1 MTLSASELA
10 AMTVT
15 PSPTR
20 WRVAA
25 VLLLSGALLVAPS
38 VVLAQGPLTDGFG
51 DSESTTFAF
60 RIGPLLV
67 TPGLTVREIG
77 VDTNVFD
84 EPVDPKRDFTATVS
98 PDLRFFMRVG
108 LIRFTASSAADF
120 TYYREYADE
129 RGISRQLRA
138 RTDLLLGRVQ
148 PWVAA
153 AFVQTRDRPNAELD
167 RRARRHGLEYSG
179 GLNLEISPRSSVF
192 IATARTETKFREF
205 EVFQGVDL
213 ATALNRESEIID
225 GGLRTS
231 LTPFT
236 TLTLRGGVQRDRF
249 VHAPLRNSDSTVVS
263 AQLDIAPDA
272 IIRGRARI
280 GYREFDPVDPSME
293 GHRGV
298 VGLLSV
304 GFSALGAARF
314 DVAGTRDVEYS
325 FEESDGYFVQTGLA
339 FTYTQRLGGPWDVQG
354 RAGRSWLDYRLSARS
369 PDARNEHVDTY
380 AAGVGYNLQDRS
392 RIGLSYEYAE
402 RSAPT
407 RADRR
412 YDRRRIFGSWTYEF

>member
-1 MTLSASELA
+1 MI
-10 AMTVT
+10 VK
-15 PSPTR
+15 PSQTR
-20 WRVAA
+20 CRDAV
-25 VLLLSGALLVAPS
+25 VLLLLGGALLLAPS
-38 VVLAQGPLTDGFG
+38 AVLAQGPLTDGLG
-51 DSESTTFAF
+51 DADPTAFAF
-60 RIGPLLV
+60 RVGPLLV
-67 TPGLTVREIG
+67 TPRLTVREIG
-77 VDTNVFD
+77 IDTNVFD
-84 EPVDPKRDFTATVS
+84 EPVDPKRDFTATAT
-98 PDLRFFMRVG
+98 PDLRFFMRAGV
-108 LIRFTASSAADF
+108 IRFTASSAADF

-129 RGISRQLRA
+129 RGISRQIRA

-148 PWVAA
+148 PWVAG

-179 GLNLEISPRSSVF
+179 GLNLEISPRSTVF
-192 IATARTETKFREF
+192 IATARTETTFREA

-213 ATALNRESEIID
+213 AAALNRDSEITD
-225 GGLRTS
+225 GGLRTT

-236 TLTLRGGVQRDRF
+236 TFTLRGGVQRDRF
-249 VHAPLRNSDSTVVS
+249 VHAPLRDSDSTVAS
-263 AQLDIAPDA
+263 AQFDIAPDA
-272 IIRGRARI
+272 IIRGRARV
-280 GYREFDPVDPSME
+280 GYRWFDPVDPSVE
-293 GHRGV
+293 RYQGV
-298 VGLLSV
+298 VGLLGI

-314 DVAGTRDVEYS
+314 DVAWTRDVEYS
-325 FEESDGYFVQTGLA
+325 FEQSDGYFVQTGLA
-339 FTYTQRLGGPWDVQG
+339 LTYTQRLGGPWDLQG

-380 AAGVGYNLQDRS
+380 AAGVGYNLENRS